1 MKFFNVVSLFIC
13 LVITPLAFAAENF
26 DFIYPGG
33 EGNSDS
39 AKPFINEFYNYLN
52 DATQKEWTGE
62 YINESDEGQKRLKK
76 VKSGYAIVSPQF
88 YKAQNQKLGLKP
100 LLRTIP
106 EYATGPFERFYIVSH
121 KDTDVLTLMNKP
133 FRVNLFT
140 SQNMKDTFLN
150 EQIFFENEQIKTI
163 PWNLQET
170 GNILGALQKIAAG
183 KSGTFALLTGFE
195 FQMIQK
201 LKAKK
206 QEFKN
211 LKLIYTSPELPTAR
225 LVSFGNTNSETNKEL
240 QSILL
245 KMKNSLKGNVIL
257 KNLRLK
263 GFAP

>member
-106 EYATGPFERFYIVSH
+106 EYATGPFERFYIVS
-121 KDTDVLTLMNKP
+121 
-133 FRVNLFT
+133 
-140 SQNMKDTFLN
+140 QKDTFLN